1 MKVRYHGESD
11 PLMLLD
17 GKDYEVM
24 SIEKDW
30 YRIMDET
37 NDDYLYP
44 PEWFEII
51 EPNDRTTPVS
61 D

>member
-51 EPNDRTTPVS
+51 EPNDGTTPVS